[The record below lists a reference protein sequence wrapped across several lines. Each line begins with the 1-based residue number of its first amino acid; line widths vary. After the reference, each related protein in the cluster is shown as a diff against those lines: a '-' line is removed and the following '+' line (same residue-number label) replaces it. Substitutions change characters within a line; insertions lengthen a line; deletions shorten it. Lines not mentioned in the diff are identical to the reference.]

1 MERDFKRLDRTS
13 SPDDAPIPFEAEPE
27 PSAKPARPS
36 SASAPGA
43 SPSGSAAS
51 LSPRLEVTP
60 SKFPQAK
67 PNAKAESAAACPQC
81 GYSLKGLKSS
91 RCPECGCD
99 LLTAITAA
107 ARRKET
113 GSQLKHEY
121 LKALGMVAAGFAG
134 VALLLALRGEIAEF
148 PYYLLS
154 YAITVPIGVA
164 VFFICSLIWIG
175 FDAPWGITTLRLAG
189 IYALVDIVA
198 QMMGFLPINLI
209 GPVVT
214 TITYL
219 ILLQKYLEIDQTD
232 AIAVALIT
240 GVIKVFIAIGIASMM
255 A

>member
-1 MERDFKRLDRTS
+1 MERNIKRIEPTS
-13 SPDDAPIPFEAEPE
+13 SPDDAPIPLEAELDPA
-27 PSAKPARPS
+27 PKPKRPS
-36 SASAPGA
+36 PVGSSSAQPAGGA
-43 SPSGSAAS
+43 GTT
-51 LSPRLEVTP
+51 SPRLDPTP
-60 SKFPQAK
+60 SKFPPSRPKAGK
-67 PNAKAESAAACPQC
+67 PSAAACPQC
-81 GYSLKGLKSS
+81 GYSLKGLNSN

-99 LLTAITAA
+99 LLIAITAA
-107 ARRKET
+107 ARRKEA

-121 LKALGMVAAGFAG
+121 LKALGMVATGFAG
-134 VALLLALRGEIAEF
+134 VALLLALKGEIADF

-154 YAITVPIGVA
+154 YAITVPVGVA

-198 QMMGFLPINLI
+198 QLMGFLPINLI

-214 TITYL
+214 TVMYL
-219 ILLQKYLEIDQTD
+219 IMLQKHLDIDQTD